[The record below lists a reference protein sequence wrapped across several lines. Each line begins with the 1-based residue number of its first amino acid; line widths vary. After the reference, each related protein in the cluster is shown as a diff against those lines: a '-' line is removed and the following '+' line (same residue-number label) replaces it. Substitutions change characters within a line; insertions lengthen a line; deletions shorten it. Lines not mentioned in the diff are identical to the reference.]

1 MAKASS
7 SANQAGALRSLIT
20 GASAAKSRALAPAA
34 QLVQLHLTALTN
46 TQDPGAARYAAL
58 AQTISSSQANLRNP
72 VTASAENF
80 VVHGSIVDETGAPRA
95 DCSLVVTD
103 AGTAISSKLGPQQ
116 ANADGYASVVLRA
129 AEFPTIVN
137 GTEPVFVSVLD
148 ERGRQVYA
156 PGDGVAAKTN
166 AILAFRVVVPR
177 VAATA
182 VPSPR
187 SKPVPAKKTVAPVK
201 AAPKVKKS

>member
-1 MAKASS
+1 MAKTSS
-7 SANQAGALRSLIT
+7 SADQAGALSSLIN
-20 GASAAKSRALAPAA
+20 GASAAQARALAPAG

-46 TQDPGAARYAAL
+46 AKVAETTRYAAL
-58 AQTISSSQANLRNP
+58 AQRISASQAKLRNP
-72 VTASAENF
+72 ATATAETF

-137 GTEPVFVSVLD
+137 GPEPVFVSVLD
-148 ERGRQVYA
+148 DRGRQVYA
-156 PGDGVAAKTN
+156 PDDGVAAKAN
-166 AILAFRVVVPR
+166 AILTFRVMVPR
-177 VAATA
+177 VAAKA
-182 VPSPR
+182 APAPAAPAL
-187 SKPVPAKKTVAPVK
+187 KAKKTVAPAT